1 MNGASGNA
9 GQDGSHDEPQGTW
22 PEQEHEYLLPGM
34 SAYDGPPRR
43 RRAGCVVL
51 VLVSVSV
58 IVVAGAFA
66 VKAWPGKQGTAG
78 LQPAAAQPAAAQ
90 PAAARKQDTA
100 GFHPAG

>member
-1 MNGASGNA
+1 MNGAPGNA
-9 GQDGSHDEPQGTW
+9 GQDGSHDDEPQGTW
-22 PEQEHEYLLPGM
+22 PEQDHEYLLPGM

-58 IVVAGAFA
+58 IVAAGAFA
-66 VKAWPGKQGTAG
+66 VPAWPRKQDTAG
-78 LQPAAAQPAAAQ
+78 LQTAAQ

-100 GFHPAG
+100 GFHA